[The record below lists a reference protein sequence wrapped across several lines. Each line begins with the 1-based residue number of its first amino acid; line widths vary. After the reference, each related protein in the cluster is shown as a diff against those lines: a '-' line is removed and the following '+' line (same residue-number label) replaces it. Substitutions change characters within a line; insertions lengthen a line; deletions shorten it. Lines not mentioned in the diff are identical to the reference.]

1 MRATLWQGSDE
12 TSALRRAVLTV
23 VFDAAD
29 IPLDVVSTLDELL
42 AAGMRSRRASDYH
55 FLIVDCAVGSPSDV
69 DRCVAVATHTPLP
82 VHIIH
87 PSEEIF
93 RAIEGAVSRSLVWL
107 PADFSPEV
115 LLAKLYALKAQVA
128 VAAEQT
134 MERERP
140 PLTPRERE
148 VLELMVQGLDNRTIS
163 DRLSIGK
170 TTVKSHV
177 QETMHKLGLTRA
189 QIIARFGAGDE
200 MG

>member
-1 MRATLWQGSDE
+1 
-12 TSALRRAVLTV
+12 
-23 VFDAAD
+23 
-29 IPLDVVSTLDELL
+29 
-42 AAGMRSRRASDYH
+42 
-55 FLIVDCAVGSPSDV
+55 V

-93 RAIEGAVSRSLVWL
+93 RVIEGAVSRSLVWL

-128 VAAEQT
+128 KAQVAVAAEQT
-134 MERERP
+134 MEREQRP
-140 PLTPRERE
+140 PLPPRERE
-148 VLELMVQGLDNRTIS
+148 VLELMVQGLDNHTIS
-163 DRLSIGK
+163 DRLSIAK

-177 QETMHKLGLTRA
+177 RETMHKLGLTRA